1 MMKTSA
7 SYFAP
12 IAILSSLLQVHSF
25 APVALTKSGYNYGK
39 ELSFFEQR
47 AEKYNRDENVRG
59 ARNSRLLGIFRK
71 SKSIS
76 KTGRRH
82 KLRKKASTV
91 AASLAIYST
100 ILLRTPHAALADHP
114 LENAPTGKVSLRP
127 GMSMDQME
135 KEVRAR
141 SDRTIDEQI
150 AAQNE
155 SRFSSLNPSGGK
167 AQTKKSKAKKNDKF
181 DMDDE
186 YDFEEE
192 AEGDDDDLQL
202 IAGVAKANGAVLN
215 VEKSGSTKTVT
226 KFSGSAPHM
235 SAKTKN
241 SEIGKTVVKI
251 VGPIFAFC
259 FARETIRWNR
269 EQNNVN
275 KGIEIMEQQRQE
287 HLNTKKDDD
296 DDDDDDSDD
305 EDSDDE
311 DSDDEDDDDDS
322 DDEDSDDEDDYPR
335 GKKK

>member
-1 MMKTSA
+1 MKTST
-7 SYFAP
+7 SYIAP
-12 IAILSSLLQVHSF
+12 IVILSSLLQVHSF
-25 APVALTKSGYNYGK
+25 APVALTKSGYNCGK
-39 ELSFFEQR
+39 ELPFFEQR

-59 ARNSRLLGIFRK
+59 ERNSRLLGIFRK

-76 KTGRRH
+76 KPGRRK
-82 KLRKKASTV
+82 KLRKKATTV

-100 ILLRTPHAALADHP
+100 ILLRTPQAALADHP
-114 LENAPTGKVSLRP
+114 LENAPSGKISLRP
-127 GMSMDQME
+127 GMSVEQIE
-135 KEVRAR
+135 EEVRAR

-186 YDFEEE
+186 YDFDEEG
-192 AEGDDDDLQL
+192 EGDDDDFQL
-202 IAGVAKANGAVLN
+202 IAGAAKANSAVLD

-226 KFSGSAPHM
+226 KFSGSAPQM

-269 EQNNVN
+269 EQTNVN

-287 HLNTKKDDD
+287 YLNTKKDGDDD
-296 DDDDDDSDD
+296 DDDDD
-305 EDSDDE
+305 DSDDE

-335 GKKK
+335 GKRK